1 MEFLT
6 ARSREAVRAG
16 LMLWEA
22 LSTADWPGGRTNLML
37 FGPARVRGQG
47 MHALRRGVV
56 RTCFGGSCAPL
67 CPEDG
72 PVRREGWGR
81 SSVGG
86 GIEASEGADSMRS
99 GRSHRIRAEDC
110 TIFGASMG

>member
-37 FGPARVRGQG
+37 FGPARGRGQG
-47 MHALRRGVV
+47 MHAPRRVECL
-56 RTCFGGSCAPL
+56 CFEGSCAPL

-72 PVRREGWGR
+72 AVRR
-81 SSVGG
+81 GG
-86 GIEASEGADSMRS
+86 GDGAPSEAGLKSP
-99 GRSHRIRAEDC
+99 RAPIAGSDRESALFWVQRWGE
-110 TIFGASMG
+110 FGF